1 MILVYGGAF
10 NPPTKAH
17 KIIFETLMKTYQP
30 SLFIFI
36 PVGKAY
42 PKAQLVDFHH
52 RKAMLE
58 LLSANH
64 PNVLIS
70 DFEQSDAFKGTI
82 SALDYF
88 KHLYQTEV
96 KFVLGLDNV
105 LDLPNWIEYPRLMAE
120 NQFIAI
126 DRQGSVSSIIAQQYP
141 EHQHQFETIELDIP
155 VSSTLFRQD
164 PKSFKHLIDE
174 PVYDYIQKHHLYGV

>member
-17 KIIFETLMKTYQP
+17 KTIFETLMKQYHP
-30 SLFIFI
+30 SCFIFI

-42 PKAQLVDFHH
+42 PKSNLIDFHH
-52 RKAMLE
+52 RKKMIE
-58 LLSANH
+58 IMSQGYDQ
-64 PNVLIS
+64 VIVS
-70 DFEQSDAFKGTI
+70 DFEQTDAFKGTI

-88 KHLYQTEV
+88 KQMYQTEI

-105 LDLPNWIEYPRLMAE
+105 LDLPNWIEYPRLLAE

-126 DRQGSVSSIIAQQYP
+126 DRQGSVRSIIAQQYP
-141 EHQHQFETIELDIP
+141 NHQHQFETIELDIP
-155 VSSTLFRQD
+155 MSSTLFRQD

>member
-36 PVGKAY
+36 PVGKSY
-42 PKAQLVDFHH
+42 PKSNLAEFHH

-58 LLSANH
+58 LMITPYSNI
-64 PNVLIS
+64 LIS
-70 DFEQSDAFKGTI
+70 DFEQTEAFKGTI

-88 KHLYQTEV
+88 KKQYQTDL

-105 LDLPNWIEYPRLMAE
+105 LDLPHWIEYPRLLAE
-120 NQFIAI
+120 NKFIAI
-126 DRQGSVSSIIAQQYP
+126 DRQGSVQDIIKKMYP
-141 EHQHQFETIELDIP
+141 NHQHQFDTIQLDIP
-155 VSSTLFRQD
+155 MSSSMFRKD
-164 PKSFKHLIDE
+164 PKSFKHMIDA
-174 PVYDYIQKHHLYGV
+174 PVFDYIQKHHLYGV